1 MTITMAA
8 LAAGMALMMVS
19 GTNSAVADEKEHKHE
34 KKQGKE
40 ITEEELG
47 LRKETLDTEETV
59 KPAYGEYSTVS
70 PGSSKTI
77 ERAFENSP
85 PLIPHDITGMLP
97 IAQTGNLCMGCHM
110 PEDAVHSGA
119 TPIPRSHL
127 MKLAKGEDLH
137 GKLDNERYNCMVC
150 HVPQVNL
157 APPVENTFT
166 GGFKSK
172 EEKRR
177 SNLVDTVNEGVVAE

>member
-1 MTITMAA
+1 
-8 LAAGMALMMVS
+8 
-19 GTNSAVADEKEHKHE
+19 
-34 KKQGKE
+34 
-40 ITEEELG
+40 
-47 LRKETLDTEETV
+47 
-59 KPAYGEYSTVS
+59 
-70 PGSSKTI
+70 
-77 ERAFENSP
+77 
-85 PLIPHDITGMLP
+85 MLP